1 MGGIPLKV
9 TLEVTVPDDMSTADG
24 VFTALAMAAEGLDP
38 VMGAHGA
45 SGTAKVSAIV
55 SADKLTGNE
64 RSTFV
69 KQWIHG
75 EPAGT
80 GGGHRVPDSLD

>member
-9 TLEVTVPDDMSTADG
+9 TLEVTVPDDIDTGRG
-24 VFTALAMAAEGLDP
+24 VFTALVVAATDLDS
-38 VMGAHGA
+38 VMGTHGA
-45 SGTAKVSAIV
+45 SGTAKVSMTV
-55 SADKLTGNE
+55 TADHLTGRE
-64 RSTFV
+64 SSTFV

-80 GGGHRVPDSLD
+80 GGGHRAPDSLD